1 MKKACE
7 KWKDQL
13 LEAALAGATA
23 KRLEEHL
30 RACTNCSQELSELRA
45 RKARF
50 DALLPLTAQAAGP
63 SADFRARV
71 LAAAEAA
78 SEGKSARPWRVWTLA
93 GVTAVIL
100 AALVI
105 GVTSYRKT
113 AGTVPADEL
122 AAAQTLTEWR
132 APSDVLLANPGQEFL
147 RKMPRLGESYLH
159 APAKTPVKR
168 PPKMSPKVRPKTNE
182 EE

>member
-7 KWKDQL
+7 KWRDQL

-23 KRLEEHL
+23 KGLEEHL
-30 RACTNCSQELSELRA
+30 RACANCSEELSELRA
-45 RKARF
+45 RKARL
-50 DALLPLTAQAAGP
+50 DALLPLMAQGAGP
-63 SADFRARV
+63 SPDFRARV

-78 SEGKSARPWRVWTLA
+78 SERKRARPWRVWTLA

-105 GVTSYRKT
+105 GVTSHRRT
-113 AGTVPADEL
+113 ARTVPPDEL
-122 AAAQTLTEWR
+122 AAAQTLAEWR
-132 APSDVLLANPGQEFL
+132 APSDVLLANPGQEIL
-147 RKMPRLGESYLH
+147 RKMPRLGESYLRV
-159 APAKTPVKR
+159 PAKIPL
-168 PPKMSPKVRPKTNE
+168 KVNE